1 MEQPQAS
8 ETNVIEEKQKNPTVD
23 TLSNESLIDII
34 VYHLYNLIYD
44 EVLIVASQT
53 QITREQYESFNNDTY
68 GQS

>member
-1 MEQPQAS
+1 LEQPKTS

-23 TLSNESLIDII
+23 TSSNESLIDII